1 MKDVSNDLRLMESGF
16 PCHQVGAETQ
26 RERGSSSALPPL
38 YFLHVW
44 WARRPLIPSRAAI
57 QASLLGS
64 DADPEA
70 FVRDLGIMKK
80 VAIVGDQEWTL
91 VEKALAHVRPTAS
104 GDVFLLDEKGMQFL
118 EAEVARRAQNR
129 ESIERLTSYDPA
141 FSRDPIVSRW
151 AQDSAP
157 FPYPLPGEGTRLRV
171 EDRAAD
177 PAHVNDRVAFAKLD
191 RVKQA
196 LGETIRWAPED
207 LYAYG
212 RAYANAPAYRPTGL
226 TVLDATSG
234 GGSIP
239 FEALRLGHNVI
250 ANELNPVAT
259 TILHATLDY
268 PARFGPDLLHDI
280 QRWGGRLVSEVEE
293 EMLDVTPRSPL
304 PDAERQKLEEVVR
317 GDPELMRLYG
327 QVEHDQNGILYC
339 RMVTCP
345 SCGGEA
351 PLINSLWLLKVVG
364 DQWGVSVV
372 PQEDKSVIFAP
383 YEVTNGR
390 GPNGENPE
398 ASTVTRGVGQC
409 VHCRQAIAGDEIK
422 AQARGESRHGTWWDR
437 VYAVHA
443 ARMEPKMD
451 VHGRPQRYAS
461 GDRKG
466 EIKTGKV
473 KFFRAPTDQDEAA
486 LSEAKQR
493 LEANWERWETAD
505 IIPTETIP
513 VGSKTSEPLRYGM
526 RQWSDLFAP
535 RQMLGHLTL
544 VERFRALQ
552 PEIRAALGDV
562 RGNAVITYLQFMVD
576 KFVDYN
582 SRQTRW
588 EFTRGVVKGTF
599 GRHDYSLKWT
609 YGEMPYAGPASGIR
623 WALSQVTD
631 AYKGIAELAISV
643 HEAQN
648 EKLPLRIIN
657 GSAGNMSQVA
667 TGTVDLVCF
676 DPPYY
681 DNVQYGELSDFYY
694 VWQKRGLRDVFP
706 DLFSRRHVNKTDEAV
721 ANPSRDGSAS
731 NAKAAYERMMA
742 EIFTECRRVLN
753 DDGVMTLMFT
763 HKKQEAWE
771 TLTRSLIESGW
782 VITACMPVESES
794 GYSTHQMNMASAAST
809 IFITCRKR
817 VDEGA
822 EPAAWQGIGGT
833 GVAARIRTA
842 VRDGLAEFE
851 RLKLSPVDEMIASFG
866 RALQVLSERWPV
878 YDGDEVVSPVQAM
891 TAASAVVAAH
901 QITRITEGRLSIE
914 DLDTE
919 TGIALT
925 ILGAF
930 GTAEF
935 AFDDARNLANALNV
949 AIEGKNGNYT
959 VSDRKVGLATQQAGA
974 TYAAPLVK
982 SGSKVRLA
990 APEERAPARLEK
1002 PQTGWDRLHG
1012 LIAAYRE
1019 GEDVLARA
1027 YFEKHCLDQAQ
1038 LLMDLLEVYRAE
1050 IADEQLQREVDWVR
1064 FALESFGGAR

>member
-1 MKDVSNDLRLMESGF
+1 MRDLSNDLRLMESGF

-64 DADPEA
+64 DADPDA

-91 VEKALAHVRPTAS
+91 VGKPLVHVRRTAS
-104 GDVFLLDEKGMQFL
+104 GDIFLIDEKGMKFF
-118 EAEVARRAQNR
+118 EAEVERREHNR
-129 ESIERLTSYDPA
+129 DIIDRLTSFDPA
-141 FSRDPIVSRW
+141 FSRDPIVTRW
-151 AQDSAP
+151 ERDSAA
-157 FPYPLPGEGTRLRV
+157 FRLPLPAEGTRLRV
-171 EDRAAD
+171 EERAAD

-191 RVKQA
+191 RVKEA
-196 LGETIRWAPED
+196 LGETIRWDLED
-207 LYAYG
+207 LYAYD
-212 RAYANAPAYRPTGL
+212 RAYANTPEYRPTGL

-239 FEALRLGHNVI
+239 FEALRLGHTVI

-259 TILHATLDY
+259 AILHATLDY
-268 PARFGPDLLHDI
+268 PARFGLDLLEDI
-280 QRWGGRLVSEVEE
+280 RRWGDRLVSAVEA

-304 PDAERQKLEEVVR
+304 PDAELQKLERVVR
-317 GDPELMRLYG
+317 GDQELIRLYG
-327 QVEHDQNGILYC
+327 RTEHDQNGILYC
-339 RMVTCP
+339 RMVKCP
-345 SCGGEA
+345 SCGGDA
-351 PLINSLWLLKVVG
+351 PLLNSLWLSKVAG
-364 DQWGVSVV
+364 DQWGVRVV
-372 PQEDKSVIFAP
+372 PEDGAVSFEV
-383 YEVTNGR
+383 YEAKGGR
-390 GPNGENPE
+390 GPNGEDPE
-398 ASTVTRGVGQC
+398 SATVSRGIGQC

-443 ARMEPKMD
+443 SRQEPKMD
-451 VHGRPQRYAS
+451 AKGRPQRYVS
-461 GDRKG
+461 GDRIG

-473 KFFRAPTDQDEAA
+473 KFFRAPTDEDETA
-486 LSEAKQR
+486 LLEAKRR
-493 LEANWERWETAD
+493 LEANWDRWERD
-505 IIPTETIP
+505 DLIPTEAFPEGNDMRP
-513 VGSKTSEPLRYGM
+513 VIYGM
-526 RQWSDLFAP
+526 PRWCDMFAP
-535 RQMLGHLTL
+535 RQLLGHLIL
-544 VERFRALQ
+544 VEKFRALQ
-552 PEIRAALGDV
+552 PQIRADLGDV

-588 EFTRGVVKGTF
+588 HFSRGAIVGTF
-599 GRHDYSLKWT
+599 GRHDFSLKWT
-609 YGEMPYAGPASGIR
+609 YAEMPYSGPASGIR
-623 WALSQVTD
+623 WALSQVVD
-631 AYKGIAELAISV
+631 AYKGIAELALSV
-643 HEAQN
+643 HEAHGKN
-648 EKLPLRIIN
+648 LPLTILN
-657 GSAGNMSQVA
+657 GSAGNMSQVTA
-667 TGTVDLVCF
+667 GSVDLVCF

-706 DLFSRRHVNKTDEAV
+706 DLFSRRHVNKKDEAV
-721 ANPSRDGSAS
+721 ANPARDGSAA

-742 EIFTECRRVLN
+742 EIFAECRRVLS

-794 GYSTHQMNMASAAST
+794 GYSTHQMNMAAAAST

-833 GVAARIRTA
+833 GVAARIRAA
-842 VRDGLAEFE
+842 VREGLVEFE

-901 QITRITEGRLSIE
+901 QITRITEGRLSVDE
-914 DLDTE
+914 LDTE
-919 TGIALT
+919 TGVALT

-949 AIEGKNGNYT
+949 GIEGKNGNYT
-959 VSDRKVGLATQQAGA
+959 VGDRKVGLATQQAGA
-974 TYAAPLVK
+974 TYAAPLIK
-982 SGSKVRLA
+982 AGSKIRLT
-990 APEERAPARLEK
+990 APEERSSARLEQ
-1002 PQTGWDRLHG
+1002 PQTSWDRLHG
-1012 LIAAYRE
+1012 LISAYRQ
-1019 GEDVLARA
+1019 GEDVLVRA
-1027 YFEKHCLDQAQ
+1027 YFEKHCVPQAQ
-1038 LLMDLLEVYRAE
+1038 LLRDLLDVYRAE
-1050 IADEQLQREVDWVR
+1050 IGDERLQKEVDWVR
-1064 FALESFGGAR
+1064 FALENYGGAR

>member
-1 MKDVSNDLRLMESGF
+1 MKDLSNDLRLMESGF

-64 DADPEA
+64 DADPDA
-70 FVRDLGIMKK
+70 FVRDLGILKK
-80 VAIVGDQEWTL
+80 VAIIGDQEWTL
-91 VEKALAHVRPTAS
+91 VGKPLAHVRRAAS
-104 GDVFLLDEKGMQFL
+104 GEVFLLDEKGMKFL
-118 EAEVARRAQNR
+118 EAEVERRERNR
-129 ESIERLTSYDPA
+129 DIIDRLTSYDPA
-141 FSRDPIVSRW
+141 FSRDSVVTRW
-151 AQDSAP
+151 ERDSAA
-157 FPYPLPGEGTRLRV
+157 FRLPLPAEGTQLRV
-171 EDRAAD
+171 EERAAD

-196 LGETIRWAPED
+196 LGETIRWDPED
-207 LYAYG
+207 LYAYD
-212 RAYANAPAYRPTGL
+212 RAYANSPEYRPTGL

-239 FEALRLGHNVI
+239 FEALRLGHTVI

-259 TILHATLDY
+259 TILHATLDF
-268 PARFGPDLLHDI
+268 PARFGPDLLKDI
-280 QRWGGRLVSEVEE
+280 QRWGDRLVSEVEA

-304 PDAERQKLEEVVR
+304 PEAERQKLERVVR

-327 QVEHDQNGILYC
+327 QTEHDQNGILYC
-339 RMVTCP
+339 RMVKCP

-351 PLINSLWLLKVVG
+351 PLLNSYWLLKVPG
-364 DQWGVSVV
+364 DQWGVRII
-372 PQEDKSVIFAP
+372 PNKDKTVDFGV
-383 YEVTNGR
+383 YEISGGR

-398 ASTVTRGVGQC
+398 DSSVTRGIGQC
-409 VHCRQAIAGDEIK
+409 VHCRQAISGDEIK

-443 ARMEPKMD
+443 ARLEPKMD
-451 VHGRPQRYAS
+451 ARGRPQRYAT
-461 GDRKG
+461 GERAG

-473 KFFRAPTDQDEAA
+473 KFFRSGTAEDQAA
-486 LSEAKQR
+486 LLEAKRR
-493 LEANWERWETAD
+493 LDTNWSRWESAD
-505 IIPTETIP
+505 LIPNEAIPT
-513 VGSKTSEPLRYGM
+513 GSKTSEPLRYGM
-526 RQWSDLFAP
+526 SRWCDMFAP
-535 RQMLGHLTL
+535 RQLLGHLTM
-544 VERFRALQ
+544 VELFRDLQ
-552 PEIRAALGDV
+552 PEIRAALGEE

-609 YGEMPYAGPASGIR
+609 YGEMPYAGPASGLR
-623 WALSQVTD
+623 WALSQVLD
-631 AYKGIAELAISV
+631 AYQGISELALSV
-643 HEAQN
+643 HQAQGKN
-648 EKLPLRIIN
+648 LPLKIIN

-667 TGTVDLVCF
+667 TGSVDLVCF

-706 DLFSRRHVNKTDEAV
+706 GLFSRRHVNKKDEAV
-721 ANPSRDGSAS
+721 ANPARDGSAA
-731 NAKAAYERMMA
+731 NAKAAYERMMG
-742 EIFTECRRVLN
+742 EIFAECRRVLS

-817 VDEGA
+817 VDEDV

-842 VRDGLAEFE
+842 VRDGLAEFD
-851 RLKLSPVDEMIASFG
+851 RLNLSPVDEMIASFG

-901 QITRITEGRLSIE
+901 QITRITEGRLTVE
-914 DLDTE
+914 ELDTE
-919 TGIALT
+919 TGVALT

-930 GTAEF
+930 GTGEF

-949 AIEGKNGNYT
+949 AIEGKTGNYT
-959 VSDRKVGLATQQAGA
+959 VTDRRVGLATEQPEA

-990 APEERAPARLEK
+990 APEERAEARLEK
-1002 PQTGWDRLHG
+1002 PQTAWDRLHG
-1012 LIAAYRE
+1012 LIAAYRK
-1019 GEDVLARA
+1019 GEDVLVRA
-1027 YFEKHCLDQAQ
+1027 YFEKHCLPQAQ
-1038 LLMDLLEVYRAE
+1038 LLRDLLEVYRAE
-1050 IADEQLQREVDWVR
+1050 IGDEKLQKEVDWVR
-1064 FALESFGGAR
+1064 FALESFGGAQ

>member
-104 GDVFLLDEKGMQFL
+104 GDAFLLDENGIKFL
-118 EAEVARRAQNR
+118 EAEVARRARNR
-129 ESIERLTSYDPA
+129 ETIERLTSYDPA
-141 FSRDPIVSRW
+141 FSRDPVVSRW
-151 AQDSAP
+151 AQDSAL

-280 QRWGGRLVSEVEE
+280 QRWGDRLVSEVEE
-293 EMLDVTPRSPL
+293 EMLDVTPCSPL
-304 PDAERQKLEEVVR
+304 PEAERQKLEGVVR

-351 PLINSLWLLKVVG
+351 PLLNSLWLSKVAG
-364 DQWGVSVV
+364 DQWGVRIV
-372 PQEDKSVIFAP
+372 PEEGGAVHF
-383 YEVTNGR
+383 EVYQATGGR
-390 GPNGENPE
+390 GPNGEDPD
-398 ASTVTRGVGQC
+398 AATVSRGIGQC

-437 VYAVHA
+437 VYTVHA
-443 ARMEPKMD
+443 VRFEPKLD
-451 VHGRPQRYAS
+451 ARGRPQRYVS

-466 EIKTGKV
+466 EIKAGKV

-493 LEANWERWETAD
+493 LEANWGRWETAD
-505 IIPTETIP
+505 LIPTETIP

-552 PEIRAALGDV
+552 PEIRAALGDT

-588 EFTRGVVKGTF
+588 HFSRGAIVGTF
-599 GRHDYSLKWT
+599 GRHDFSLKWT
-609 YGEMPYAGPASGIR
+609 YAEMPYAGPSSGIR
-623 WALSQVTD
+623 WALSQVLD
-631 AYKGIAELAISV
+631 AYKGIVELALPV
-643 HEAQN
+643 HKAQSEN
-648 EKLPLRIIN
+648 LLLRIIN

-706 DLFSRRHVNKTDEAV
+706 GLFSRRHVNKTDEAV

-809 IFITCRKR
+809 IFISCRKR

-842 VRDGLAEFE
+842 VQDGLVEFE
-851 RLKLSPVDEMIASFG
+851 RLNLSPVDEMIASFG

-925 ILGAF
+925 VLGAF

-1002 PQTGWDRLHG
+1002 PQTAWDRLHG
-1012 LIAAYRE
+1012 LITAYRE

>member
-1 MKDVSNDLRLMESGF
+1 MKDLSNDLRLMESGF

-64 DADPEA
+64 DADPDA

-91 VEKALAHVRPTAS
+91 VGKPLAHVRRTAS
-104 GDVFLLDEKGMQFL
+104 GESLLLDEKGMKFL
-118 EAEVARRAQNR
+118 EAEVERRARNR
-129 ESIERLTSYDPA
+129 HTIDRLTSYDPA
-141 FSRDPIVSRW
+141 FSRDPVVIRW
-151 AQDSAP
+151 ERDSAA
-157 FPYPLPGEGTRLRV
+157 FQLPLPPEGTRLPV
-171 EDRAAD
+171 EERAAD

-196 LGETIRWAPED
+196 LGETIRWDPED

-212 RAYANAPAYRPTGL
+212 RAYANSPEYRPTGL
-226 TVLDATSG
+226 TVLDATAG

-239 FEALRLGHNVI
+239 FEALRLGHTVI

-259 TILHATLDY
+259 TILHATLDF
-268 PARFGPDLLHDI
+268 PARFGPELLDDI
-280 QRWGGRLVSEVEE
+280 QKWGERLVSEVEA

-304 PDAERQKLEEVVR
+304 PETERQKLEKVVR

-327 QVEHDQNGILYC
+327 QTEYDQNGILYC
-339 RMVTCP
+339 RMVKCP

-351 PLINSLWLLKVVG
+351 PLLNSFWLLKVPG
-364 DQWGVSVV
+364 DQWGVR
-372 PQEDKSVIFAP
+372 VIPNKDGTVDFGV
-383 YEVTNGR
+383 YEISGGR

-398 ASTVTRGVGQC
+398 DSTVTRGVGQC
-409 VHCRQAIAGDEIK
+409 VHCRQAISGDEIK
-422 AQARGESRHGTWWDR
+422 AQARGESRHGSWWDR

-443 ARMEPKMD
+443 ARFEPKMD
-451 VHGRPQRYAS
+451 ARGRPQRYAT
-461 GDRKG
+461 GERAR

-473 KFFRAPTDQDEAA
+473 KFFRTPTEQDEAA
-486 LSEAKQR
+486 LAEAKRR
-493 LEANWERWETAD
+493 LDANWARWERED
-505 IIPTETIP
+505 LIPTEAFPDGNDMRP
-513 VGSKTSEPLRYGM
+513 VTYGM
-526 RQWSDLFAP
+526 PRWCDMFAP
-535 RQMLGHLTL
+535 RQLLGHLTL
-544 VERFRALQ
+544 VEKLRDLQ
-552 PEIRAALGDV
+552 SEIRGALGEV
-562 RGNAVITYLQFMVD
+562 RGNAVVTYLQFMVD

-609 YGEMPYAGPASGIR
+609 YGEMPYAGPASGLR
-623 WALSQVTD
+623 WALSQVLD
-631 AYKGIAELAISV
+631 AYQGISQLAVSV
-643 HEAQN
+643 HEAQG
-648 EKLPLRIIN
+648 KDLPLKIIN
-657 GSAGNMSQVA
+657 GSAGNMSEVA
-667 TGTVDLVCF
+667 TGSVDLVCF

-706 DLFSRRHVNKTDEAV
+706 SLFSRRHVNKKDEAV
-721 ANPSRDGSAS
+721 ANPARDGSAA
-731 NAKAAYERMMA
+731 NAKAAYERMMS
-742 EIFTECRRVLN
+742 EIFSECRRVLS

-771 TLTRSLIESGW
+771 TLTKSLIESGW

-817 VDEGA
+817 VDEDA

-842 VRDGLAEFE
+842 VRDGLAEFD
-851 RLKLSPVDEMIASFG
+851 RLNLSPVDEMIASFG

-878 YDGDEVVSPVQAM
+878 YDGDDVVSPVQAM

-901 QITRITEGRLSIE
+901 QITRITEGRLTVE
-914 DLDTE
+914 ELDTE
-919 TGIALT
+919 TGVALT

-949 AIEGKNGNYT
+949 AIEGKSGNYT
-959 VSDRKVGLATQQAGA
+959 VADRRVGLATQQPGA

-1002 PQTGWDRLHG
+1002 PQTAWDRLHG
-1012 LIAAYRE
+1012 LIAAYRQ
-1019 GEDVLARA
+1019 GEDVLVRA
-1027 YFEKHCLDQAQ
+1027 YFEKHCLPQAQ
-1038 LLMDLLEVYRAE
+1038 LLRDLLEVYRAE
-1050 IADEQLQREVDWVR
+1050 IGDERLQKEVEWVR
-1064 FALESFGGAR
+1064 FALESVGGAQ

>member
-1 MKDVSNDLRLMESGF
+1 MKDIKADLRLMESGF
-16 PCHQVGAETQ
+16 PCHQVGAETS
-26 RERGSSSALPPL
+26 RERDSKNALPPL
-38 YFLHVW
+38 NYLHVW
-44 WARRPLIPSRAAI
+44 WARRPLIPSRAAV
-57 QASLLGS
+57 QASLLGADS
-64 DADPEA
+64 DPDA

-104 GDVFLLDEKGMQFL
+104 GDAFLLDEKGMKFL
-118 EAEVARRAQNR
+118 ESEVARRARNR
-129 ESIERLTSYDPA
+129 ETIERLTSYDAA
-141 FSRDPIVSRW
+141 FSRDPVVSRW

-157 FPYPLPGEGTRLRV
+157 FSHPLPGEGTRLRV

-191 RVKQA
+191 WVKQA

-259 TILHATLDY
+259 TILHATLDF
-268 PARFGPDLLHDI
+268 PARFGPDLLKDI
-280 QRWGGRLVSEVEE
+280 QRWGERLVSEVEE
-293 EMLDVTPRSPL
+293 DMRDVTPRSPL
-304 PDAERQKLEEVVR
+304 PDAERQKLERAVH
-317 GDPELMRLYG
+317 GDPALISNYG
-327 QVEHDQNGILYC
+327 QTEYDQNGILYC

-345 SCGGEA
+345 SCGGDA
-351 PLINSLWLLKVVG
+351 PLLNSLWLSKASG
-364 DQWGVSVV
+364 DQWGVRIV
-372 PQEDKSVIFAP
+372 PSDGGAVNF
-383 YEVTNGR
+383 EVYQAVNGR
-390 GPNGENPE
+390 GPNGEDPD
-398 ASTVTRGVGQC
+398 AATVARGVGQC
-409 VHCRQAIAGDEIK
+409 VHCRQAISGDEIK
-422 AQARGESRHGTWWDR
+422 AQARGESRHGSWWDR
-437 VYAVHA
+437 MYAVHSV
-443 ARMEPKMD
+443 RFEPKID
-451 VHGRPQRYAS
+451 ARGCPQRYAT

-466 EIKTGKV
+466 EIKTSKV
-473 KFFRAPTDQDEAA
+473 KFFRVPTELDEAA
-486 LSEAKQR
+486 LAAAKRR
-493 LEANWERWETAD
+493 LDENWSRWDNAGL
-505 IIPTETIP
+505 IPTETIP
-513 VGSKTSEPLRYGM
+513 IGSKTSEPLRYGM
-526 RQWSDLFAP
+526 NKWNNMFTP
-535 RQMLGHLTL
+535 RQLLGHLTL
-544 VERFRALQ
+544 MEKFLALQ
-552 PEIRAALGDV
+552 PDIRTALGEE
-562 RGNAVITYLQFMVD
+562 RGSAVITYLQMFFD
-576 KFVDYN
+576 KAIDFN
-582 SRQTRW
+582 NKQTRW
-588 EFTRGVVKGTF
+588 SYQTGTIVATF
-599 GRHDYSLKWT
+599 GRHDFSLKWSFA
-609 YGEMPYAGPASGIR
+609 EAPQSGPASFPR
-623 WALSQVTD
+623 WALGNISKAYRELSQF
-631 AYKGIAELAISV
+631 L
-643 HEAQN
+643 
-648 EKLPLRIIN
+648 LPVFEGTGGQPPVNIIT
-657 GSAGNMSQVA
+657 GSAGNMTQLKDRSI
-667 TGTVDLVCF
+667 DLVCF

-681 DNVQYGELSDFYY
+681 DNVQYGELSDWYY
-694 VWQKRGLRDVFP
+694 VWQKRGLRDVYP
-706 DLFSRRHVNKTDEAV
+706 DAFSRRHVNKREEAV
-721 ANPSRDGSAS
+721 ANPARDGSAA
-731 NAKAAYERMMA
+731 NAKAAYERMMG
-742 EIFTECRRVLN
+742 EIFAECRRVLS

-782 VITACMPVESES
+782 IITGCMPVESES
-794 GYSTHQMNMASAAST
+794 GNSTHQMNMASAAST

-817 VDEGA
+817 VDEDA

-833 GVAARIRTA
+833 GVAARIRAA
-842 VRDGLAEFE
+842 VRDGLKEFE
-851 RLKLSPVDEMIASFG
+851 RLNLSPVDEMIASFG

-925 ILGAF
+925 VLGAF

-949 AIEGKNGNYT
+949 VIEGKNGNYT

-990 APEERAPARLEK
+990 APEERSPARLEK
-1002 PQTGWDRLHG
+1002 PQTAWDRLHG

-1019 GEDVLARA
+1019 GEDVLVRA
-1027 YFEKHCLDQAQ
+1027 YFEKNCLDQAQ
-1038 LLMDLLEVYRAE
+1038 LLIDLLEVYRAE
-1050 IADEQLQREVDWVR
+1050 IGDEKLQREVDWVR

>member
-1 MKDVSNDLRLMESGF
+1 MKDLSNDLRLMESGF

-64 DADPEA
+64 DADPDA
-70 FVRDLGIMKK
+70 FVRDLGILKK
-80 VAIVGDQEWTL
+80 VAIIGDQEWTL
-91 VEKALAHVRPTAS
+91 VGKPLAHVRRAAS
-104 GDVFLLDEKGMQFL
+104 GEVFLLDEKGMKFL
-118 EAEVARRAQNR
+118 EAEVERRERNR
-129 ESIERLTSYDPA
+129 DIIERLTSHDPA
-141 FSRDPIVSRW
+141 FSRDPVVTRW
-151 AQDSAP
+151 ERDSAA
-157 FPYPLPGEGTRLRV
+157 FRLPRPAEGTRLRV
-171 EDRAAD
+171 EARAAD

-196 LGETIRWAPED
+196 LGETIRWDPED
-207 LYAYG
+207 LYAYD
-212 RAYANAPAYRPTGL
+212 RAYANCPDYRPTGL

-239 FEALRLGHNVI
+239 FEALRLGHTVI

-259 TILHATLDY
+259 TILHATLDF
-268 PARFGPDLLHDI
+268 PARFGPDLLKDI
-280 QRWGGRLVSEVEE
+280 QRWGDRLVSEVEA

-304 PDAERQKLEEVVR
+304 PEAERQKLERVVR

-327 QVEHDQNGILYC
+327 QTEHDQNGILYC
-339 RMVTCP
+339 RMVKCP

-351 PLINSLWLLKVVG
+351 PLLNSLWLSKAAG
-364 DQWGVSVV
+364 DMWGVKVV
-372 PQEDKSVIFAP
+372 PQPDKTVTFEVYEAP
-383 YEVTNGR
+383 GGH
-390 GPNGENPE
+390 GPNGEDPE
-398 ASTVTRGVGQC
+398 DATVSRGVGQC
-409 VHCRQAIAGDEIK
+409 AHCRQAISGDEIK
-422 AQARGESRHGTWWDR
+422 AQARGKSRHGAWWDR

-451 VHGRPQRYAS
+451 AQGRPQRYAT
-461 GDRKG
+461 GERAG

-473 KFFRAPTDQDEAA
+473 KFFRAPTDEDQAA
-486 LSEAKQR
+486 LVKAKHR
-493 LEANWERWETAD
+493 LDENWSRWENAD
-505 IIPTETIP
+505 LIPNETIP
-513 VGSKTSEPLRYGM
+513 NGSKTSEPLRYGM
-526 RQWSDLFAP
+526 SRWCDMFAP
-535 RQMLGHLTL
+535 RQLLGHLTL
-544 VERFRALQ
+544 VELFRDLQ
-552 PEIRAALGDV
+552 PQIRAALGEA

-582 SRQTRW
+582 SSQTRW
-588 EFTRGVVKGTF
+588 HFSRGAIVGTF
-599 GRHDYSLKWT
+599 GRHDFSLKWT
-609 YGEMPYAGPASGIR
+609 YAEMPYSGPASGIR
-623 WALSQVTD
+623 WALSQVLD
-631 AYKGIAELAISV
+631 AYQGISDLALSV
-643 HEAQN
+643 HQAQGKN
-648 EKLPLRIIN
+648 LPLKIIN

-667 TGTVDLVCF
+667 TGSVDLVCF

-694 VWQKRGLRDVFP
+694 VWQKRGLRDIYP
-706 DLFSRRHVNKTDEAV
+706 GLFSRRHVDKKDEAV
-721 ANPSRDGSAS
+721 ANPARDGSAA
-731 NAKAAYERMMA
+731 NAKAAYERMMG
-742 EIFTECRRVLN
+742 EIFAECRRVLS

-771 TLTRSLIESGW
+771 TLTRSLIEAGW

-817 VDEGA
+817 ADEDA

-842 VRDGLAEFE
+842 VRDGLVEFD

-901 QITRITEGRLSIE
+901 QITRITEGRLTVE
-914 DLDTE
+914 ELDTE
-919 TGIALT
+919 TGVALT

-930 GTAEF
+930 GTSEF

-949 AIEGKNGNYT
+949 AIEGKTGNYT
-959 VSDRKVGLATQQAGA
+959 VTDRRVGLATEQPGA

-990 APEERAPARLEK
+990 TPGERAEARLEK
-1002 PQTGWDRLHG
+1002 PQTAWDRLHG
-1012 LIAAYRE
+1012 LIAAYRK
-1019 GEDVLARA
+1019 GEDVLVRA
-1027 YFEKHCLDQAQ
+1027 YFEKHCLPQAQ
-1038 LLMDLLEVYRAE
+1038 LLRDLLEVYRAE
-1050 IADEQLQREVDWVR
+1050 IGDEKLQKEVDWVR
-1064 FALESFGGAR
+1064 FALEGFGGAQ

>member
-1 MKDVSNDLRLMESGF
+1 MKEISNDLRLMESGF

-64 DADPEA
+64 DTDPET
-70 FVRDLGIMKK
+70 FVRDLGIMKR

-91 VEKALAHVRPTAS
+91 VGKALAHVRSTPS
-104 GDVFLLDEKGMQFL
+104 GEVFPLDKNGIKLL
-118 EAEVARRAQNR
+118 EVEIARRAQNR
-129 ESIERLTSYDPA
+129 GTIEHLTSYDLT
-141 FSRDPIVSRW
+141 FLRDPVVSRW
-151 AQDSAP
+151 ARDSAP
-157 FPYPLPGEGTRLRV
+157 FLHPLPGEPSRLHV
-171 EDRAAD
+171 EERAAD
-177 PAHVNDRVAFAKLD
+177 PAHVNDRVAFAKLE
-191 RVKQA
+191 RVRKA
-196 LGETIRWAPED
+196 LGETIRWDPED

-212 RAYANAPAYRPTGL
+212 RAYANAPEYRPTGL
-226 TVLDATSG
+226 TILDATSG

-239 FEALRLGHNVI
+239 FEALRLGHTVI

-268 PARFGPDLLHDI
+268 PARFGPGLLNDI
-280 QRWGGRLVSEVEE
+280 QQWGDRLVSEVED
-293 EMLDVTPRSPL
+293 EMLAVTPRSPL
-304 PDAERQKLEEVVR
+304 PEAERQKLERVVS
-317 GDPELMRLYG
+317 GDAELMRHYG
-327 QVEHDQNGILYC
+327 QAEHDQNGFLYC

-345 SCGGEA
+345 SCGGDA
-351 PLINSLWLLKVVG
+351 PLLNGLWLSKVAE
-364 DQWGVSVV
+364 DQWGVRIV
-372 PQEDKSVIFAP
+372 PDHGGKVHF
-383 YEVTNGR
+383 EVYQATGGR
-390 GPNGENPE
+390 GPNGEDPE
-398 ASTVTRGVGQC
+398 AATVSRGVGQC
-409 VHCRQAIAGDEIK
+409 VHCRQAISGDEIK
-422 AQARGESRHGTWWDR
+422 AQARGESRHGAWWDQ

-443 ARMEPKMD
+443 VRIQPKAD
-451 VHGRPQRYAS
+451 KQGRLQRYAS
-461 GDRKG
+461 GERKG

-473 KFFRAPTDQDEAA
+473 KFFRAPTEHDLVAI
-486 LSEAKQR
+486 SEAKKR
-493 LEANWERWETAD
+493 LEVYWDRWETAD
-505 IIPTETIP
+505 LIPTETIP

-535 RQMLGHLTL
+535 RQLLGHLNL
-544 VERFRALQ
+544 MQRFRALQ
-552 PEIRAALGDV
+552 PEIRSRLGDA
-562 RGNAVITYLQFMVD
+562 RGNAVITYLQFMID

-609 YGEMPYAGPASGIR
+609 YGEMPYAGPASGLK
-623 WALSQVTD
+623 WALSQVAD
-631 AYKGIAELAISV
+631 AYKGISELVVPLSRSQY
-643 HEAQN
+643 EN
-648 EKLPLRIIN
+648 FPLRIIN
-657 GSAGNMSQVA
+657 GTAGNMSQVES
-667 TGTVDLVCF
+667 GSVDLVCF

-706 DLFSRRHVNKTDEAV
+706 ALFSRRLVNKTDEAV
-721 ANPSRDGSAS
+721 ANPARDGSAA
-731 NAKAAYERMMA
+731 NAKSAYERMMVD
-742 EIFTECRRVLN
+742 IFSECRRVLCGG
-753 DDGVMTLMFT
+753 GVMTLMFA

-771 TLTRSLIESGW
+771 TLIRSLIESGW

-817 VDEGA
+817 LDEDT

-842 VRDGLAEFE
+842 VRDGLKEFE
-851 RLKLSPVDEMIASFG
+851 RLNLSPVDEMIAGFG

-878 YDGDEVVSPVQAM
+878 HDGDDVVSPVQAM

-901 QITRITEGRLSIE
+901 QITRITAGRLSVE

-949 AIEGKNGNYT
+949 ALEEKKGNYT
-959 VSDRKVGLATQQAGA
+959 ALDRQVGLATQQAGA

-990 APEERAPARLEK
+990 VPEERLSARLET
-1002 PQTGWDRLHG
+1002 PQTAWDRLHG

-1019 GEDVLARA
+1019 GEDVLVRA
-1027 YFEKHCLDQAQ
+1027 YFEKQCLDHTQ
-1038 LLMDLLEVYRAE
+1038 LSMDLLEVYRAE
-1050 IADEQLQREVDWVR
+1050 IADEKLQKEVDWVR
-1064 FALESFGGAR
+1064 FALEGFGGA

>member
-1 MKDVSNDLRLMESGF
+1 MKDISNNLRLMESGF

-64 DADPEA
+64 ATDPEA
-70 FVRDLGIMKK
+70 FVRDLGIRKK
-80 VAIVGDQEWTL
+80 VALIGDQEWTL
-91 VEKALAHVRPTAS
+91 VAKALAHVHQGIAEE
-104 GDVFLLDEKGMQFL
+104 VLLLDEKGMKFL
-118 EAEVARRAQNR
+118 EAEIARRARNLDV
-129 ESIERLTSYDPA
+129 IERLISYDPA
-141 FSRDPIVSRW
+141 FSRDPVVTRW

-157 FPYPLPGEGTRLRV
+157 FPHPLPGEGTRLRV

-177 PAHVNDRVAFAKLD
+177 PAHVNDRLAFAKLD

-196 LGETIRWAPED
+196 LGDPIRWDLEY

-212 RAYANAPAYRPTGL
+212 RAYANAPEYRPTGL

-239 FEALRLGHNVI
+239 FEALRLGHTVI

-268 PARFGPDLLHDI
+268 PARFGPDLLKDI
-280 QRWGGRLVSEVEE
+280 QRWGDRLVSEVEE

-304 PDAERQKLEEVVR
+304 PEPERQKLEQVVR
-317 GDPELMRLYG
+317 GNPELMRLYG
-327 QVEHDQNGILYC
+327 QTEHDQNGILYC

-351 PLINSLWLLKVVG
+351 PLLNSLWLSKVAG
-364 DQWGVSVV
+364 DQWGVRVV
-372 PQEDKSVIFAP
+372 PDGGGTANF
-383 YEVTNGR
+383 EVYQATGDR
-390 GPNGENPE
+390 GPNGEDPDG
-398 ASTVTRGVGQC
+398 ATVSGGVGQC
-409 VHCRQAIAGDEIK
+409 VHCRQAIASDEIK

-443 ARMEPKMD
+443 ARFEPKMD
-451 VHGRPQRYAS
+451 AHGRPQRYAS

-466 EIKTGKV
+466 EIKTRKA
-473 KFFRAPTDQDEAA
+473 KFFRAPTDQDETA
-486 LSEAKQR
+486 LSEAKLR
-493 LEANWERWETAD
+493 LESNWGRWERD
-505 IIPTETIP
+505 DLIPTEAFP
-513 VGSKTSEPLRYGM
+513 VGNDMRPALYGM
-526 RQWSDLFAP
+526 SRWCDMFAP
-535 RQMLGHLTL
+535 RQLLGHLTL

-552 PEIRAALGDV
+552 PEIRIALGEA
-562 RGNAVITYLQFMVD
+562 RGNAVTTYLQFMVD

-588 EFTRGVVKGTF
+588 IPQRTSVSGTF
-599 GRHDYSLKWT
+599 SRHDFSLKWT
-609 YGEMPYAGPASGIR
+609 FGEMPYAGPASGLL
-623 WALSQVTD
+623 WALSQVMA
-631 AYKGIAELAISV
+631 AYKGIAELAFSV
-643 HEAQN
+643 HESQGEN
-648 EKLPLRIIN
+648 LPLRILN

-667 TGTVDLVCF
+667 TGSVDLVCF

-681 DNVQYGELSDFYY
+681 NNVQYGELSDFYY

-706 DLFSRRHVNKTDEAV
+706 GLFSRRQVNKADEAV
-721 ANPSRDGSAS
+721 ANPSRDGSA
-731 NAKAAYERMMA
+731 AKAKVTYERMMS
-742 EIFTECRRVLN
+742 EIFTECRRVLS

-782 VITACMPVESES
+782 VITACMPVESEF
-794 GYSTHQMNMASAAST
+794 GYSTHQMNLAAAAST

-817 VDEGA
+817 VDEDA

-833 GVAARIRTA
+833 GVSARIRAA
-842 VRDGLAEFE
+842 VRDGLTEFE

-901 QITRITEGRLSIE
+901 QITRITAGRLSVE

-925 ILGAF
+925 VLGAF
-930 GTAEF
+930 GPAAF

-959 VSDRKVGLATQQAGA
+959 VADRKVGLATQQAGA

-990 APEERAPARLEK
+990 APEERASARLEK
-1002 PQTGWDRLHG
+1002 PQTAWDRLHG
-1012 LIAAYRE
+1012 LITAYRE
-1019 GEDVLARA
+1019 GEDILVRA
-1027 YFEKHCLDQAQ
+1027 YFEKHCLPQAQ
-1038 LLMDLLEVYRAE
+1038 LLRDLLEVYRAE
-1050 IADEQLQREVDWVR
+1050 IGDEGLQKEIDWVR
-1064 FALESFGGAR
+1064 FALESFGDGP